1 MLQPNIQK
9 PQKNSDYNHD
19 KLDVT
24 DIKGTNPDLYKKY
37 KNLEGRNYMDMSD
50 IDKNKPTQLK
60 QNKITNIPD
69 YKAFAQDINAPLHPK
84 FVSNRETNPLDP
96 AYQNQ

>member
-1 MLQPNIQK
+1 MLQPNIQ
-9 PQKNSDYNHD
+9 QKEINHEGYKHD

-24 DIKGTNPDLYKKY
+24 DIKGTNSDVYKKY

-60 QNKITNIPD
+60 
-69 YKAFAQDINAPLHPK
+69 
-84 FVSNRETNPLDP
+84 
-96 AYQNQ
+96 